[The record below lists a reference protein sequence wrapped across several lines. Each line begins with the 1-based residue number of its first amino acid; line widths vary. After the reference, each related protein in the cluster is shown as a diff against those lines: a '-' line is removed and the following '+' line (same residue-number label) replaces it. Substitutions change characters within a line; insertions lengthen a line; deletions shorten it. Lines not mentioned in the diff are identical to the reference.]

1 MRRRDFLGLAGAAA
15 SAALLGGCDKSLEE
29 GLLGDCR
36 VMKDPGRLPLVQA
49 AWQGLDP
56 ARVWDMHVHLFGNGR
71 SRSGVWADAAIDMPT
86 GIDARVRKK
95 LFMNGGCVGEDEAR
109 VDQGMVERLALLA
122 DQFPAGAKFM
132 LLAFDF
138 TYDESGRKRED
149 LTTFSVSDEYAKRVA
164 AAHPDRFEWICSVH
178 PYRADALEA
187 LRAAHDAGARA
198 VKWLPPS
205 MAIDLRSPRCTP
217 FYDECVKLKM
227 PLLVHVGEEKAVEGA
242 HREEFADPL
251 TLRAPLDRGVRVIGA
266 HCATLGPGNF
276 ERFKGLMAERQY
288 EGRLFGDISAITLY
302 NRADEWRDILATLP
316 RWEGRLLNGSDYPLV
331 GILPL
336 YSMNAMVKA
345 GVLDERVVPALREL
359 HQGNA
364 LLFDFVLKRNLRWGT
379 ATIPA
384 SAYETRG
391 FFA

>member
-1 MRRRDFLGLAGAAA
+1 MRRRDFLGAAGAAA
-15 SAALLGGCDKSLEE
+15 LLAGCDKSFEE

-36 VMKDPGRLPLVQA
+36 VLQGPERNPLVQA
-49 AWQGLDP
+49 AWQGLHPD
-56 ARVWDMHVHLFGNGR
+56 RVWDTHVHLFGNGR
-71 SRSGVWADAAIDMPT
+71 SRAGVWAAPSIDSPV
-86 GIDARVRKK
+86 GPESIVRKK
-95 LFMNGGCVGEDEAR
+95 LFMNGGCVGDDEQR
-109 VDQGMVERLALLA
+109 VDQGIVARLATLA
-122 DQFPAGAKFM
+122 GQFPPGARFV

-138 TYDESGRKRED
+138 TYDESGAKRED
-149 LTTFSVSDEYAKRVA
+149 LTTFSVSDDYARRVV
-164 AAHPDRFEWICSVH
+164 AAHPDRFEWMCSVH

-187 LRAAHDAGARA
+187 LRAAHAAGARA

-205 MAIDLRSPRCTP
+205 MAIDLRSPRCAP
-217 FYDECVKLKM
+217 FYDELVKLGM

-242 HREEFADPL
+242 RRDELADPL
-251 TLRAPLDRGVRVIGA
+251 LLRSPLERGVRVIGA

-379 ATIPA
+379 AAIPA
-384 SAYETRG
+384 SAFETRG